1 MNPPHQRLEV
11 LETRLAFHGG
21 PEGPPRR
28 RTVHIDDIEHV
39 DGHPAHSRGGWY
51 PVCTLTLYGGERI
64 TIALDASRRRAEAR
78 KRANELADAYRHY
91 LPAQDPDIIDG
102 VEALENGVDDSLVDI
117 TSTRLSIVCASCAS
131 LNTIKLLPKGPS

>member
-1 MNPPHQRLEV
+1 MNQPHERLEV

-39 DGHPAHSRGGWY
+39 DGHPAHSSGGWY

-64 TIALDASRRRAEAR
+64 TIALNASRRRAEAR
-78 KRANELADAYRHY
+78 RRANELADAYRHY
-91 LPAQDPDIIDG
+91 LPAQDPDTTDG
-102 VEALENGVDDSLVDI
+102 VEELEDDVDDSHI
-117 TSTRLSIVCASCAS
+117 APTSTRPSIVCASCAS
-131 LNTIKLLPKGPS
+131 LSTIQLLPKGPS